1 MTRMIKRMCILVFLN
16 RSFRPPGEG
25 LFVIV
30 ELFVHPF
37 NADDRH
43 RLGEGE
49 GVVRG
54 GAERELDHS

>member
-37 NADDRH
+37 NGDDRH
-43 RLGEGE
+43 GLGEG
-49 GVVRG
+49 
-54 GAERELDHS
+54 